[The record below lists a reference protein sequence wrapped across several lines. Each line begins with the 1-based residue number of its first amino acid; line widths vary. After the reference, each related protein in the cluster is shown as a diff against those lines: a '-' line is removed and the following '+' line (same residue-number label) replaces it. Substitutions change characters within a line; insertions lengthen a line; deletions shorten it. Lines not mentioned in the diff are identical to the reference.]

1 MAWELLFT
9 SDIGLFSLFVIA
21 FTTGMA
27 IYYAR
32 YFSKKMDEKPQGEK
46 GTQRSCR
53 GAGTAL
59 LRSLFSRG

>member
-1 MAWELLFT
+1 MAWDLLFK

-32 YFSKKMDEKPQGEK
+32 YFSKKMNEKPQDDK
-46 GTQRSCR
+46 
-53 GAGTAL
+53 
-59 LRSLFSRG
+59 